1 MKRVLFLTN
10 YPSPYRVRFYDLLG
24 KSLDVTV
31 LCTDPVADITH
42 RSLDVTVLCTDPVAD
57 ITHRDKEWF
66 ESGDGS
72 FQLVQ
77 LPKAREIG
85 GEYLCTQVI
94 SWLKKPYDAIVIC
107 GYSSPTAML
116 AMGWLRLHRIPYY
129 MEVDGGLIRQD
140 SGAKFRFKRAL
151 VRYARCW
158 LSSGPHTT
166 DYLVHYGAD
175 RQRIREYPF
184 TSLYARDILPQAP
197 TGEQK
202 LALRRELGMGERKIV
217 LYVGRFTREKG
228 MDALLDAATALDGDT
243 GVYFVGGEP
252 TPALGMGERK
262 IVLYVGRFTR
272 EKGMDALLD
281 AATALDGDTGVYFVG
296 GEPTPAQLDFCEK
309 ENLSNV
315 HFVGFRRKE
324 QLQLYYQAADV
335 FVLPTHSDVWGLVI
349 NEAMACGLPVIT
361 TDRCV
366 AGLELVREGVNGCL
380 VPVEDRQALVDAMHR
395 VLLGDYAGMGAAA
408 LETIRPYTLL
418 VREGVNGCLVP
429 VEDRQALVDAMHRV
443 LLGDYAGMGAAA
455 LETIRPYTLENM
467 ARVHVDFFE
476 NEV

>member
-42 RSLDVTVLCTDPVAD
+42 R
-57 ITHRDKEWF
+57 DKEWF
-66 ESGDGS
+66 ESGEGN

-77 LPKAREIG
+77 LPKAREIR

-116 AMGWLRLHRIPYY
+116 AMSWLRLHRIPYY

-151 VRYARCW
+151 VRHAKCW

-175 RQRIREYPF
+175 RQRVREYPF

-228 MDALLDAATALDGDT
+228 MDALLDVPVALLVKPVVQHRKHALFKGCALGFTVSQPLGKAAVSGSQEPAQGGKNQLDEMLKNKLHWSHPLHRLLLARVSMCTQPPAL
-243 GVYFVGGEP
+243 
-252 TPALGMGERK
+252 PALGG
-262 IVLYVGRFTR
+262 Y
-272 EKGMDALLD
+272 
-281 AATALDGDTGVYFVG
+281 
-296 GEPTPAQLDFCEK
+296 TPMPPRLG
-309 ENLSNV
+309 SNV
-315 HFVGFRRKE
+315 S
-324 QLQLYYQAADV
+324 A
-335 FVLPTHSDVWGLVI
+335 
-349 NEAMACGLPVIT
+349 
-361 TDRCV
+361 
-366 AGLELVREGVNGCL
+366 
-380 VPVEDRQALVDAMHR
+380 
-395 VLLGDYAGMGAAA
+395 
-408 LETIRPYTLL
+408 
-418 VREGVNGCLVP
+418 
-429 VEDRQALVDAMHRV
+429 
-443 LLGDYAGMGAAA
+443 
-455 LETIRPYTLENM
+455 
-467 ARVHVDFFE
+467 
-476 NEV
+476 